1 MLNEIGKSQWYFKP
15 VVVIF
20 LLFFIL
26 GPFGLPLLYKSPH
39 FGKTSKILLT
49 IAVLIYTAY
58 LVYATIQITR
68 QLLRTMEELQGLSP

>member
-1 MLNEIGKSQWYFKP
+1 MLNEIGKSRWYFKP

-68 QLLRTMEELQGLSP
+68 ELLKMMEELQGLSP

>member
-1 MLNEIGKSQWYFKP
+1 MLNETGRSKWYYKP
-15 VVVIF
+15 VALIL

-68 QLLRTMEELQGLSP
+68 ELFKMMDELEGLTP

>member
-1 MLNEIGKSQWYFKP
+1 MLNEIGKSKWYYRP
-15 VVVIF
+15 VAVIL

-26 GPFGLPLLYKSPH
+26 GPLGLPLLFKSPH

-68 QLLRTMEELQGLSP
+68 ELFRMMEELQELSP

>member
-26 GPFGLPLLYKSPH
+26 GPFGLPLLHKSPH